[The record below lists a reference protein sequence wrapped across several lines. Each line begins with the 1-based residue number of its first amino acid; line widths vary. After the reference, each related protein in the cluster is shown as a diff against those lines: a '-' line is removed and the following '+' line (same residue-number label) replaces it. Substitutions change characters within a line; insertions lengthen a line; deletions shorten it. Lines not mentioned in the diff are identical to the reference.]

1 MPIDIETIKAELVR
15 HIYIYIYIYIE
26 EADSL
31 THNNKLKILNKYSY
45 YILI

>member
-1 MPIDIETIKAELVR
+1 MPIDIETTKVELVR
-15 HIYIYIYIYIE
+15 RIYIYIYIYNE
-26 EADSL
+26 EAGSL

>member
-1 MPIDIETIKAELVR
+1 MPIDIETTKVELVR
-15 HIYIYIYIYIE
+15 RIYIYIYNE
-26 EADSL
+26 EAGSL

>member
-1 MPIDIETIKAELVR
+1 MPIDIETTKAELIR
-15 HIYIYIYIYIE
+15 RIYIYNE
-26 EADSL
+26 EAGSL